1 VSEISSP
8 SDSCSAYFVISQQ
21 SPFSV
26 DVVNMSNGS
35 SYVWTIAGISN
46 TSNFPVIIVP
56 FTGSYILCLTVT
68 NANGCV
74 ATYCDSLTIDSTGI
88 VQRNAQSEF
97 TINVVSPAQITG
109 FSPTSIKT
117 VSATNNEIF
126 PNPFS
131 NSFTVNNP
139 NSEKLNYE
147 MFSVDG
153 KVVKQG
159 IITNKVETIN
169 AENLTSGL
177 YMLSLIN
184 SKGERSVTKINK
196 N

>member
-1 VSEISSP
+1 
-8 SDSCSAYFVISQQ
+8 
-21 SPFSV
+21 
-26 DVVNMSNGS
+26 MSNGS
-35 SYVWTIAGISN
+35 SYVWSIAGISN
-46 TSNFPVIIVP
+46 TSNFPVITVP

-88 VQRNAQSEF
+88 VQRNAQTEF

-109 FSPTSIKT
+109 FSPTSIKNI
-117 VSATNNEIF
+117 SATNSEIF

-131 NSFTVNNP
+131 NSFTINNA
-139 NSEKLNYE
+139 SSDRINYE
-147 MFSVDG
+147 VYSIDG
-153 KVVKQG
+153 KIVQQG

-169 AENLTSGL
+169 AESLTSGL

-196 N
+196 K